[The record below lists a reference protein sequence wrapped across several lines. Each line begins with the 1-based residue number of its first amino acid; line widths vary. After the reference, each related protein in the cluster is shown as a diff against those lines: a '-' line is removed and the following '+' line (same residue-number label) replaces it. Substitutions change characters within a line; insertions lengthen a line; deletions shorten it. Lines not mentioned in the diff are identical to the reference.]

1 MSSIRLQKRR
11 GKSKYGA
18 EKVLWRGERF
28 DSRKELERY
37 IVLLDRQK
45 RGEIRNLE
53 RQKKFLLIPKQTD
66 RSGKVLEREISYI
79 ADFVYEQR
87 DPEKLADERII
98 EDVKGYKTKEYI
110 IKRKLFLYVYGERI
124 KEV

>member
-1 MSSIRLQKRR
+1 MSSIRLQKRS

-79 ADFVYEQR
+79 ADFVYRQR